1 MDMDVPKWI
10 SRKSKSRARILESEY
25 DPNKVLTV
33 AADGTGNFTT
43 ITGAINF
50 APNNSNV
57 KTIVYVKQGVYVEN
71 VEIPSNK
78 PNIFLRG
85 EGTDATKITGN
96 RSVGDGWTTFR
107 SATLVSGDGF
117 LARDITIE
125 NIAGEEKHQA
135 VALRVNAD
143 FAALYRCHI
152 NGYQGILYVHSFRQ
166 FYQECDV
173 LGTIDFVLGECSGGI
188 SRT

>member
-107 SATLVSGDGF
+107 SATL
-117 LARDITIE
+117 
-125 NIAGEEKHQA
+125 EKHQA